1 MIKKGDNADLL
12 CQDCYVPL
20 FRWFLSRVDWVR
32 ILKQNTIQSD
42 EPLRKEIETT
52 RGEDESRSLF

>member
-1 MIKKGDNADLL
+1 MIEKGDNAELL
-12 CQDCYVPL
+12 CQDCNVPL

-32 ILKQNTIQSD
+32 ILKQHTMQSD

-52 RGEDESRSLF
+52 KGKK

>member
-1 MIKKGDNADLL
+1 MTKKGDNADLL

-52 RGEDESRSLF
+52 RGEK

>member
-1 MIKKGDNADLL
+1 MTSGKGDNAELL

-32 ILKQNTIQSD
+32 ILKQNNTQDNGS
-42 EPLRKEIETT
+42 LRKEIQNL
-52 RGEDESRSLF
+52 RDERKAND

>member
-1 MIKKGDNADLL
+1 MTNKGDNAELL

-42 EPLRKEIETT
+42 EPLRKEIQTAKSERVTN
-52 RGEDESRSLF
+52 D

>member
-32 ILKQNTIQSD
+32 ILKQNTIQHD

-52 RGEDESRSLF
+52 RGKK

>member
-1 MIKKGDNADLL
+1 MTNKGDNAELL

-52 RGEDESRSLF
+52 RGEGND

>member
-1 MIKKGDNADLL
+1 MTKKGDNADLL

-32 ILKQNTIQSD
+32 ILKQQKEETIQSD
-42 EPLRKEIETT
+42 EPLRKEIETVKT
-52 RGEDESRSLF
+52 GETK

>member
-1 MIKKGDNADLL
+1 MTKKGDNADLL

-32 ILKQNTIQSD
+32 ILKTQGD
-42 EPLRKEIETT
+42 EPLRKEIETVKT
-52 RGEDESRSLF
+52 GGGNE

>member
-32 ILKQNTIQSD
+32 ILKQNTIQHD
-42 EPLRKEIETT
+42 EPLRKEIETVKT
-52 RGEDESRSLF
+52 GGGNE

>member
-1 MIKKGDNADLL
+1 MIEKGDNAELL

-32 ILKQNTIQSD
+32 ILKTQSD

-52 RGEDESRSLF
+52 NGEK

>member
-1 MIKKGDNADLL
+1 MTKKGDNADLL

-32 ILKQNTIQSD
+32 ILKQNTTQHD

-52 RGEDESRSLF
+52 RGETND

>member
-32 ILKQNTIQSD
+32 ILKQHTIQSD
-42 EPLRKEIETT
+42 EPLRKEIANLKT
-52 RGEDESRSLF
+52 GEMK

>member
-32 ILKQNTIQSD
+32 ILKQNTTQHD

-52 RGEDESRSLF
+52 RGETND

>member
-32 ILKQNTIQSD
+32 ILKEQGD

-52 RGEDESRSLF
+52 RGEK

>member
-32 ILKQNTIQSD
+32 ILKEQGD
-42 EPLRKEIETT
+42 EPLRKEIENLKT
-52 RGEDESRSLF
+52 GESK

>member
-42 EPLRKEIETT
+42 EPLRKEIETVKT
-52 RGEDESRSLF
+52 GGGNE

>member
-32 ILKQNTIQSD
+32 ILKTQSD

-52 RGEDESRSLF
+52 RGETND